1 MMRVCCTCNC
11 IVKRFRVV
19 VLLKRTRGSSP
30 VSVSC
35 GTRKISASTMFILEV
50 LMSVFTSDSE
60 LEILYLLYIRNTS
73 TATTAEQTCSERSYD
88 VLSTGDTTLLTR
100 M

>member
-1 MMRVCCTCNC
+1 
-11 IVKRFRVV
+11 
-19 VLLKRTRGSSP
+19 
-30 VSVSC
+30 
-35 GTRKISASTMFILEV
+35 MFILEV

-60 LEILYLLYIRNTS
+60 LEILNLLYIRNTS